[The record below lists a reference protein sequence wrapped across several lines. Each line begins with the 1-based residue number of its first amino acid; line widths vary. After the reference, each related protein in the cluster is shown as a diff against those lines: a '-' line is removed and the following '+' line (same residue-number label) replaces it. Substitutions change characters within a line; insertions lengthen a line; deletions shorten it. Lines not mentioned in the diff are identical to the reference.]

1 MITSPI
7 APAGADG
14 AVNVIPVPGVADA
27 EVMVEYSVSLL
38 VQVIS
43 GGTSPLAPQVRL
55 VLLYVYVDG
64 VVLDQFAAAR
74 VAV

>member
-7 APAGADG
+7 APAGAEG

-38 VQVIS
+38 VKASIAICV
-43 GGTSPLAPQVRL
+43 G
-55 VLLYVYVDG
+55 
-64 VVLDQFAAAR
+64 
-74 VAV
+74 